1 MVIGVSPPPIPK
13 SILTPVNV
21 KTSSP
26 SIRRIAGILF
36 VIGLFAAPAVHAA
49 TTVVQADFNY
59 ADLTAFN
66 NDGREG
72 GWANIAYTTAANPS
86 FIALNNGNYAVGFN
100 NRGLQQNFTSALGGN
115 LTTDF
120 SLTVNFAQ
128 ASSSAATR
136 GFYALI
142 TSPVSSNTDT
152 TPVSGYGLKL
162 DIAANG
168 TSTVRF
174 LKVSSSNQT
183 SGWSASGPANST
195 TPTTPV
201 NTGFAAFNVTNVAP
215 TLTSQFHSIT
225 MTWTASTGLMSI
237 FLDGSSVA
245 ATTFT
250 DTSFDSFGEIYL
262 SGNATGYVDSVLLTT
277 NIPEPSTY
285 AAGMGAALILFAG
298 FRRNRKACNKAP
310 CV

>member
-1 MVIGVSPPPIPK
+1 MMIRVSPPPDPQTI
-13 SILTPVNV
+13 ITPVNMR
-21 KTSSP
+21 TSS
-26 SIRRIAGILF
+26 SSARRIVGFLF
-36 VIGLFAAPAVHAA
+36 VVGLFSTPVAHAA

-72 GWANIAYTTAANPS
+72 GWSNIAYTTAANPS
-86 FIALNNGNYAVGFN
+86 FFALDNGNYAVGFN
-100 NRGLQQNFTSALGGN
+100 NRGLQQNFTSNLGGN

-120 SLTVNFAQ
+120 TFTVNFAQ

-152 TPVSGYGLKL
+152 TLVSGYGIKV
-162 DIAANG
+162 DIATDG

-201 NTGFAAFNVTNVAP
+201 STGFAAFNTTNTAP
-215 TLTSQFHSIT
+215 TLTTQFHSIT
-225 MTWTASTGLMSI
+225 MTWEATTGAMSI

-245 ATTFT
+245 ATTYT
-250 DTSFDSFGEIYL
+250 DTSFNSFGEIYL
-262 SGNATGYVDSVLLTT
+262 SGNATGYVDSVLLTS

-285 AAGMGAALILFAG
+285 AAGMGATLLLFAG
-298 FRRNRKACNKAP
+298 FRRNRKACNK
-310 CV
+310 V

>member
-1 MVIGVSPPPIPK
+1 MVIGVSPPPAPK

-26 SIRRIAGILF
+26 SVRRIAGILS
-36 VIGLFAAPAVHAA
+36 VIGLFAAPAVHAV

-59 ADLTAFN
+59 ADLAAFN

-72 GWANIAYTTAANPS
+72 GWANIAYNTAANPS
-86 FIALNNGNYAVGFN
+86 FTALDNGNSAVGFN
-100 NRGLQQNFTSALGGN
+100 NRGLQQNFTSTLGGN

-120 SLTVNFAQ
+120 TFTVNFAQ

-152 TPVSGYGLKL
+152 SLVSGYGIKV
-162 DIAANG
+162 DIATDG

-183 SGWSASGPANST
+183 SGWSASGPSNST

-201 NTGFAAFNVTNVAP
+201 STGFAAFNTNNTAP

-225 MTWTASTGLMSI
+225 MTWQAATGAMSL
-237 FLDGSSVA
+237 FLDGSLAA
-245 ATTFT
+245 ATTYT
-250 DTSFDSFGEIYL
+250 DTSFNSFGEIYL

-298 FRRNRKACNKAP
+298 FRRNRQSSKKIP
-310 CV
+310 